1 MIEKLY
7 FDNGEEIN
15 MEVWERMLCKMNHA
29 LSLCRGSAMQWGKYG
44 DWNDMMSYL
53 CDFIEELQIW
63 NVMLEKRDY
72 YVLTMD
78 PVYGQPTGNVKTIE
92 MTPYEAYEYA
102 QKHAYIY
109 DDYAQAMARAM
120 D

>member
-1 MIEKLY
+1 MIEKLK

-15 MEVWERMLCKMNHA
+15 MEVWGHMLYKMNHA
-29 LSLCRGSAMQWGKYG
+29 ISLCRGNFVQGDYN

-53 CDFIEELQIW
+53 CDFMEEMQIW
-63 NVMLEKRDY
+63 NVMIEKRDY

-78 PVYGQPTGNVKTIE
+78 PVYGQPTGNVETVQ

-102 QKHAYIY
+102 VEHAYIY